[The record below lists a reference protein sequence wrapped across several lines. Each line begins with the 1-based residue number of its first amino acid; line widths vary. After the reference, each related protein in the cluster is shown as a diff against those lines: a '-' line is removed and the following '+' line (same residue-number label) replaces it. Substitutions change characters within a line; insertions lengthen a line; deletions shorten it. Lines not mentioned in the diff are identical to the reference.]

1 MTILR
6 TPATQDPL
14 RYPRGVNEKPSGST
28 APEPEVA
35 DDAATGAGGEGS
47 TIDPAPVRERRD
59 PAATRARRAQR
70 RRRGAPTSFPTTECA
85 DRTATGDNSG
95 APAPG
100 TEDAATGDTASSTRL
115 RIGPL
120 SAFMYAANNRPD
132 VIDVVRM
139 ARKQL
144 PGDPAFGDPLS
155 VSGPGGARAVA
166 RAADRLVGD
175 SPSAAREIGFGALQV
190 WQAALERLG
199 RGKGTEEMTVMF
211 TDLVAFS
218 SWSLT
223 AGDEATLDLL
233 RAVARA
239 IEPPIAERGG
249 QVVKRMGDGVM
260 AVFPSPDRAV
270 EAAIAARRNL
280 AGISVGGYRPRM
292 RIGLHTGSPRE
303 IGGDWL
309 GVDVTIAARVMEAA
323 GNGRMMISEATLAA
337 LAPETLDELGHTARP
352 YRRSFFAAPLTG
364 VPEDLRIY
372 RITAA

>member
-1 MTILR
+1 MTILS
-6 TPATQDPL
+6 TPTTADPL
-14 RYPRGVNEKPSGST
+14 RYPRDVNEKPSGGS
-28 APEPEVA
+28 APEPEV
-35 DDAATGAGGEGS
+35 DQNAAARVGNEGPA
-47 TIDPAPVRERRD
+47 IDPSPVRKNG
-59 PAATRARRAQR
+59 ATATTRSRRAQR
-70 RRRGAPTSFPTTECA
+70 RRQGETTGSYTPPEYASNATAEDANGTTDGA
-85 DRTATGDNSG
+85 
-95 APAPG
+95 APG
-100 TEDAATGDTASSTRL
+100 DTDEPVRP

-132 VIDVVRM
+132 VIDVLRK

-199 RGKGTEEMTVMF
+199 RGKGAQEMTVMF
-211 TDLVAFS
+211 TDLVSFS

-223 AGDEATLDLL
+223 AGDEATLALL
-233 RAVARA
+233 RKVARA

-260 AVFPSPDRAV
+260 AVFPSADRAV

-280 AGISVGGYRPRM
+280 ADITMGTYRPRM

-323 GNGRMMISEATLAA
+323 GNGRMMISESTLAA
-337 LAPETLDELGHTARP
+337 LEPETLADLGHTARA
-352 YRRSFFAAPLTG
+352 YRRSFFAAPLSG

-372 RITAA
+372 RVSTG

>member
-1 MTILR
+1 MTILS
-6 TPATQDPL
+6 TATTADPL
-14 RYPRGVNEKPSGST
+14 RYPRDVNEKPSGSAT
-28 APEPEVA
+28 PEPEV
-35 DDAATGAGGEGS
+35 DSDAAARVGDEGP
-47 TIDPAPVRERRD
+47 IADPNPVRNNGDTATERS
-59 PAATRARRAQR
+59 RRTR
-70 RRRGAPTSFPTTECA
+70 RRRHGETTGGNTPTEYAGGTTA
-85 DRTATGDNSG
+85 Q
-95 APAPG
+95 G
-100 TEDAATGDTASSTRL
+100 TEAGNPDSTAPDNADEPARP

-120 SAFMYAANNRPD
+120 SAFMYATNNRPD
-132 VIDVVRM
+132 VIDILRK

-199 RGKGTEEMTVMF
+199 RGKGTQEMTVMF
-211 TDLVAFS
+211 TDLVSFS

-233 RAVARA
+233 RKVARA

-260 AVFPSPDRAV
+260 AVFPSADRAV

-280 AGISVGGYRPRM
+280 ADTTVGTYRPRM

-323 GNGRMMISEATLAA
+323 GNGRMMISESTLAA
-337 LAPETLDELGHTARP
+337 LEPETLADLGHTARP
-352 YRRSFFAAPLTG
+352 YRRSFFAAPLSG

-372 RITAA
+372 RISSS